1 MWYDRYQGP
10 GQSAD
15 QYQQGQQVLFEFD
28 TIFVRSFCLV
38 CGPVRLSF
46 RFCFFRTPLLSF
58 NVQIFPPLIGS
69 KLRRVS
75 ELTSCGRVGAFG
87 E

>member
-28 TIFVRSFCLV
+28 TIFVRASDAF
-38 CGPVRLSF
+38 
-46 RFCFFRTPLLSF
+46 
-58 NVQIFPPLIGS
+58 Q
-69 KLRRVS
+69 RRK
-75 ELTSCGRVGAFG
+75 AFG
-87 E
+87 FDSFSLLKRFSGLKERLEVGT